1 MLAMQRND
9 NQNALHKD
17 KLKQIVGGTENT
29 SKLNTE
35 GSKLI
40 FLCFINS
47 DIYTCTIISPEQA
60 IAFPKQ

>member
-1 MLAMQRND
+1 MQRND

-40 FLCFINS
+40 FLCFLNIF
-47 DIYTCTIISPEQA
+47 THVPL
-60 IAFPKQ
+60 